1 MSAEIFRKN
10 LTKIK
15 GSFATLVM
23 RVTKRLERKEI
34 DMKGFRMYIINL
46 FPPGDI
52 ISNASGVTDIFEI
65 ISRHQLWD
73 YTHYAPIEEIS
84 EKFGGDD
91 PELTE
96 WIKDYRLKLAGF
108 YATSKIVDYITV
120 LKSEEEIAEPEESLR
135 QDLARYDKHY
145 CKKLTIKLKA
155 RITDNCLDYIDQ
167 LWRSIAEYFSLPS
180 LSVLLDSIHEGC
192 IEVTWCV
199 PTPLAFQIQTNIPD
213 STEFFQHQEVIQVVL
228 DDEILYDEVGM
239 NEVSVMLVLCLS
251 NNYYSPCLETSKC
264 M

>member
-1 MSAEIFRKN
+1 M
-10 LTKIK
+10 L
-15 GSFATLVM
+15 
-23 RVTKRLERKEI
+23 
-34 DMKGFRMYIINL
+34 
-46 FPPGDI
+46 
-52 ISNASGVTDIFEI
+52 
-65 ISRHQLWD
+65 
-73 YTHYAPIEEIS
+73 
-84 EKFGGDD
+84 
-91 PELTE
+91 
-96 WIKDYRLKLAGF
+96 
-108 YATSKIVDYITV
+108 ATSKIIDYITV
-120 LKSEEEIAEPEESLR
+120 LKNEEEIAEPEESLR

-213 STEFFQHQEVIQVVL
+213 STEFFQHREVIQVVL

-239 NEVSVMLVLCLS
+239 NEVSVMSVLCLS